1 MADAVLGIVAGSDTT
16 AVTLSNMLYY
26 LARHPDWQ
34 DRIRG
39 EVDELCERMPG
50 DKGRTAVP
58 EPDALADL
66 KNLNAFINETLR
78 LLPPLPTMLQRAPA
92 AGSGGR
98 QLGDW
103 FLPEGN
109 SVQIP
114 PFTVHRDPAYFHPR
128 PKEFLPQRW
137 FPEADSGPAS
147 LTLESD
153 IVLERSAFIPF
164 SMGPANCAGKS
175 VALKQLRYV
184 PAVLL
189 RNFRFEFAA
198 GYNSDR
204 WEEELEDRFLMAKG
218 ELPLRMVL
226 REY

>member
-1 MADAVLGIVAGSDTT
+1 MNPKPQRIPLVIASQSLRSATR
-16 AVTLSNMLYY
+16 
-26 LARHPDWQ
+26 ARL
-34 DRIRG
+34 RSSG
-39 EVDELCERMPG
+39 
-50 DKGRTAVP
+50 
-58 EPDALADL
+58 
-66 KNLNAFINETLR
+66 LNQPCNVR
-78 LLPPLPTMLQRAPA
+78 Q
-92 AGSGGR
+92 
-98 QLGDW
+98 QLGVEEGSLETGKSRSTSMELAGNSTRRLYLPR

-114 PFTVHRDPAYFHPR
+114 PFPVHRDPAYFHPR

-137 FPEADSGPAS
+137 FPEADSGPTS

-226 REY
+226 RE